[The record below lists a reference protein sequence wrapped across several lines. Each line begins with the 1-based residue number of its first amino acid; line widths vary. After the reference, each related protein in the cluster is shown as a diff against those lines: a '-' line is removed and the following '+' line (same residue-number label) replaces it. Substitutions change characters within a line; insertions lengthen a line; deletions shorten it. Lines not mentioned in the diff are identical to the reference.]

1 MTDDLIEATFDFL
14 FGGAIGLMSWFW
26 GGKDG
31 FIMVLLA
38 FSIIDQLSGLA
49 AGWFEHE
56 LSSKRGFKGI
66 ATKLMIFSFVGMAH
80 LSDKYLLGN
89 TDTLR
94 TAVCMFYIGNEGI
107 SILENADR
115 LGLPFPECFKS
126 HFLSMRRGK
135 KDKLSK

>member
-1 MTDDLIEATFDFL
+1 MTDDLLECAFDFA
-14 FGGAIGLMSWFW
+14 FGGSIGFMGWFW

-38 FSIIDQLSGLA
+38 FSIIDHLSGLC
-49 AGWFEHE
+49 AGWAEHS
-56 LSSKRGFKGI
+56 LSSDRGFKGI
-66 ATKLMIFSFVGMAH
+66 ARKVMIFAFVGMAH
-80 LSDKYLLGN
+80 LTDKYLLGN

-115 LGLPFPECFKS
+115 LGLPFPEYFKS
-126 HFLSMRRGK
+126 HFLSMR
-135 KDKLSK
+135 KDKREKKSK